1 MTTRNFIHRKS
12 FFVIKMKLCDMERT
26 FCQQTFHFIKLKKA
40 IFLFFPDKLIFN
52 ANVKVQF
59 SIKLRLVVVVYCN
72 KSSRAI
78 RHNQS
83 HVSEKAFFSRAK
95 CLTQPY
101 QVFLS
106 YIICKRVAFIFR
118 GFI

>member
-12 FFVIKMKLCDMERT
+12 FFVIKMKLCDMERNFLPT
-26 FCQQTFHFIKLKKA
+26 NFSLYKA